1 MPVLQLKNLLDK
13 QQHCLI
19 NNNMK
24 TRILWLFATVLL
36 ISGCKTHS
44 ATCFAVIA
52 DTHINSNNPLM
63 GTELMTVIRDI
74 NTQDSIDFVILAGD
88 ITEFGSDREIQLAK
102 NLLDSLEKPG
112 YILSGNHDSK
122 WSESGCNTFLET
134 FGYEQFSFIHNK
146 ILFIGTNSG
155 PNMRMA
161 PALVPRESMVWL
173 DSLLETVPK
182 KMPVVFVNHYPLTED
197 MSNHYRVID
206 LLKTKNIQ
214 MSLCGHY
221 HINEAFTAGGIPS
234 VKCRSSQSRGTD
246 GPGYN
251 LVTIRN
257 GRVTFRERI
266 AKTDPVDSYT
276 KEPWHTLAFTYPP
289 SWKSDTT
296 ATTTEHE
303 IPGTSPVAEILWSV
317 TDDSDIGAAAMADT
331 TSGTVVYANTR
342 GVVKAVRLENGEPL
356 WTTPTQGKIFSTP
369 CLANQKVYIGST
381 DRNVYCLDLHTGK
394 ILWKYPTGKSIVAS
408 PVVLENVVYIGGSD
422 NTFRALD
429 ADDGTLIWKYEKI
442 NGFMESKPY
451 ADTFLVV
458 TGSWGNE
465 LYSFH
470 PKTGALQW
478 VWENKKRGR
487 MYAPAAVW
495 PVKANGKLFI
505 TTPERKCYAIDA
517 QTGRTVWE
525 AEGGRE
531 SMGLSQDGQQ
541 VYVKTMFD
549 SLYAFH
555 TGPAKAISLWKVAGG
570 FGYEIGPSPVTSCDK
585 QVFVPSAN
593 GVLYAYKK
601 DNGESLWKIRLSDG
615 LINYAQPA
623 GHSRLVVS
631 TLDGKVYLI
640 SYKTS
645 GLP

>member
-1 MPVLQLKNLLDK
+1 
-13 QQHCLI
+13 
-19 NNNMK
+19 MK
-24 TRILWLFATVLL
+24 TRILWLLAAVFLM
-36 ISGCKTHS
+36 SGCKTGS
-44 ATCFAVIA
+44 VTCFAVIA
-52 DTHINSNNPLM
+52 DIHINSYNSLSQK
-63 GTELMTVIRDI
+63 ELITVIKDI
-74 NTQDSIDFVILAGD
+74 NSQDSIDFVILAGD
-88 ITEFGSDREIQLAK
+88 ITEFGSDREIQIAK
-102 NLLDSLEKPG
+102 SLLDSLEKPW

-173 DSLLETVPK
+173 DSLLQTVPQ

-197 MSNHYRVID
+197 MSNYYRVID
-206 LLKTKNIQ
+206 LLKTGSIQ

-234 VKCRSSQSRGTD
+234 VKCRSSQSRGYD

-251 LVTIRN
+251 LVTIRHGN
-257 GRVTFRERI
+257 VTFRERI
-266 AKTDPVDSYT
+266 AKTDPVDSFT
-276 KEPWHTLAFTYPP
+276 KEPWHTLAFTNPP
-289 SWKSDTT
+289 LWKSETT
-296 ATTTEHE
+296 STAPENQ
-303 IPGTSPVAEILWSV
+303 IPGSSPLTEILWSV
-317 TDDSDIGAAAMADT
+317 TDDSDIGSAAMADT
-331 TSGTVVYANTR
+331 TTGTVVYANTR
-342 GVVKAVRLENGEPL
+342 GIVKAVRLDNGEPL
-356 WTTPTQGKIFSTP
+356 WATPTKGKIFSTP
-369 CLANQKVYIGST
+369 CLADQKVYIGST
-381 DRNVYCLDLHTGK
+381 DKNIYCLDLHTGK
-394 ILWKYPTGKSIVAS
+394 ILWKYPTGKSVVAS
-408 PVVLENVVYIGGSD
+408 PVVLDNIVYIGGSD

-429 ADDGTLIWKYEKI
+429 AKDGKLIWEYDKI

-451 ADTFLVV
+451 ADTFQVV
-458 TGSWGNE
+458 TGSWGNR

-470 PKTGALQW
+470 PKTGELQW
-478 VWENKKRGR
+478 VWNNSGKGR
-487 MYAPAAVW
+487 MYSPAAVW
-495 PVKANGKLFI
+495 PVKANGKIFI

-517 QTGRTVWE
+517 KTGRTVWE

-531 SMGLSQDGQQ
+531 SMGLSKDGQQ

-555 TGPAKAISLWKVAGG
+555 TAPAKAVSQWKVAGG
-570 FGYEIGPSPVTSCDK
+570 FGYEIGPSPVTSQDR

-593 GVLYAYKK
+593 GVLYAYNK
-601 DNGESLWKIRLSDG
+601 DNGENLWKIRLSDG

-623 GHSRLVVS
+623 GRSRLVVS
-631 TLDGKVYLI
+631 TLDGKIYLI

-645 GLP
+645 GLQ

>member
-1 MPVLQLKNLLDK
+1 
-13 QQHCLI
+13 
-19 NNNMK
+19 MK
-24 TRILWLFATVLL
+24 TRILWLLAAVFLTSSCNTGSV
-36 ISGCKTHS
+36 
-44 ATCFAVIA
+44 TCFAVIA
-52 DTHINSNNPLM
+52 DTHINSNNPLSE
-63 GTELMTVIRDI
+63 TELITVIRDI

-88 ITEFGSDREIQLAK
+88 ITEFGSDLEIQTAK
-102 NLLDSLEKPG
+102 NLMDSLEKPW

-134 FGYEQFSFIHNK
+134 FGYEQFSFIRNN

-173 DSLLETVPK
+173 DSLLQTVPK
-182 KMPVVFVNHYPLTED
+182 KMPVVFINHYPLTED
-197 MSNHYRVID
+197 MSNYYRVID
-206 LLKTKNIQ
+206 LLKTRNIQ
-214 MSLCGHY
+214 LALCGHY

-234 VKCRSSQSRGTD
+234 VKCRSSQSRGYD

-251 LVTIRN
+251 LVTIHDGN
-257 GRVTFRERI
+257 VAFRERI
-266 AKTDPVDSYT
+266 ATTDPADSYT

-289 SWKSDTT
+289 SWKSDTAST
-296 ATTTEHE
+296 APKDQ
-303 IPGTSPVAEILWSV
+303 IPGTSPQAEILWSV
-317 TDDSDIGAAAMADT
+317 TDDSDIGSAAIADT
-331 TSGTVVYANTR
+331 TTGTVVYANTK
-342 GVVKAVRLENGEPL
+342 GIVKAVRLDNGQPL

-369 CLANQKVYIGST
+369 CINDQKVYIGST
-381 DRNVYCLDLHTGK
+381 DRNVYCLDLHTGV

-408 PVVLENVVYIGGSD
+408 PVVLENTVYIGGSD
-422 NTFRALD
+422 GTFRALD
-429 ADDGTLIWKYEKI
+429 ADSGKLLWEYGKI

-451 ADTFLVV
+451 ADTFQVV

-470 PKTGALQW
+470 PKTGELQW

-487 MYAPAAVW
+487 MYSPAAVW
-495 PVKANGKLFI
+495 PVKANGKIFI

-517 QTGRTVWE
+517 TTGQTVWE

-549 SLYAFH
+549 SLFAFH
-555 TGPAKAISLWKVAGG
+555 TAPTKAVSQWKTAGG
-570 FGYEIGPSPVTSCDK
+570 FGYEIGPSPVTSSDG

-593 GVLYAYKK
+593 GVLYAYHK
-601 DNGESLWKIRLSDG
+601 DNGENLWKIHLSDG

-623 GHSRLVVS
+623 GRSRLVVS
-631 TLDGKVYLI
+631 TLDGKVILI